1 MPTPYDIAIAAVR
14 DETPMD
20 RTLRL
25 PVPSGAEA
33 AFRFVPGQFVTL
45 SDPGDDVQPPRKRA
59 YSISSSPTESGP
71 GGFVEVTVRDMGEFG
86 ARLYRFPAG
95 KHVQV
100 LSPRGKFTLDPAAE
114 DELLLLAG
122 GSGVTPF
129 RAFARFLSATGATRP
144 TCLLYSGQLPEQ
156 MIFDAEFRALA
167 ARHPWFRYVPT
178 VTRLAPEAPYVGR
191 RGRIDPAL
199 VRGQVRDPA
208 RVLAYACGPTAFV
221 TGALEL
227 ARAAG
232 IPEARTRKEVWG

>member
-1 MPTPYDIAIAAVR
+1 M
-14 DETPMD
+14 
-20 RTLRL
+20 
-25 PVPSGAEA
+25 
-33 AFRFVPGQFVTL
+33 
-45 SDPGDDVQPPRKRA
+45 
-59 YSISSSPTESGP
+59 
-71 GGFVEVTVRDMGEFG
+71 
-86 ARLYRFPAG
+86 
-95 KHVQV
+95 
-100 LSPRGKFTLDPAAE
+100 SPRGKFTLDPAAE

-129 RAFARFLSATGATRP
+129 RAFVRFLSATGATRT
-144 TCLLYSGQLPEQ
+144 TCLLYSGQRPEQ

-191 RGRIDPAL
+191 RGRIDLAL
-199 VRGQVRDPA
+199 VQGQVRDPA

-232 IPEARTRKEVWG
+232 IPDARTRKEVWG